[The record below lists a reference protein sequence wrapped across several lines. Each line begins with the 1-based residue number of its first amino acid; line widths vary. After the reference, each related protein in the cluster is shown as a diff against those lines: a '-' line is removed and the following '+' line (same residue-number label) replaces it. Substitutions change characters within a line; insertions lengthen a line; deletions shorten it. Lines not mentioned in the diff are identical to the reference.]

1 MTISVTPVLSA
12 SAGYEQDVP
21 SQVASLV
28 RFFIMNPGDTS
39 DLWEDNLLS
48 FRKLV
53 GEYEHDP
60 QALAGAAGSRLR
72 KILNNK
78 FRDLDFTCD
87 FTSKDYKENTT
98 DGRYTINFDISYT
111 NINGS
116 SVPALISGDID
127 VNQVT
132 NEIDVHFIHN
142 GSTT

>member
-1 MTISVTPVLSA
+1 MPVSVTPVLNA

-39 DLWEDNLLS
+39 DLWEDSLVS

-60 QALAGAAGSRLR
+60 QALASRSSSVIR

-78 FRDLDFTCD
+78 FKNLDFVCD
-87 FTSKDYKENTT
+87 FTTSDYKDGIK
-98 DGRYTINFDISYT
+98 DGRYRIRFDITYSS
-111 NINGS
+111 GS
-116 SVPALISGDID
+116 ADLPALISGIIN
-127 VNQVT
+127 VNSVT
-132 NEIDVHFIHN
+132 NEINVNFNRDGN
-142 GSTT
+142 